1 MSGAERPIVRSSV
14 PRAPLRPRRDYGGSA
29 DPKPQMTDSR
39 TRADEQIRTVAE
51 HLASGEFARAR
62 GQARRIANDGSIDA
76 RVRARAAVMESSA
89 FLSEG
94 NRRGALDSAD
104 RGRALDPGLSE
115 AWLAAGLAGY
125 RLGAMPEAELAVR
138 RCCELAPADARAWY
152 LLGRILVWTDGIEAG
167 DAAIRR
173 AAALAP
179 HRYIVPTRVAEPEF
193 DGVCRNEWNAMP
205 SRLTDLVADM
215 DIVVHDLPSVD
226 EVVADVPPD
235 VLGYYTG
242 RGSASSLVP
251 NFRAAGMEM
260 IVLFQR
266 NIEAVSPTLDRLVA
280 NIRTTLRHEVG
291 HRFGMNHADLHSAG
305 L

>member
-1 MSGAERPIVRSSV
+1 
-14 PRAPLRPRRDYGGSA
+14 
-29 DPKPQMTDSR
+29 MTASR
-39 TRADEQIRTVAE
+39 TPPSPDEQLLTVADL
-51 HLASGEFARAR
+51 LAAGEPERAR
-62 GQARRIANDGSIDA
+62 GHARRVVNDGSIDP

-89 FLSEG
+89 FLTEG
-94 NRRGALDSAD
+94 NRRGALDAAD
-104 RGRALDPGLSE
+104 RGRALDPGFPE
-115 AWLAAGLAGY
+115 AWLAAGLAAY
-125 RLGAMPEAELAVR
+125 RLGAMPEAEVAVR
-138 RCCELAPADARAWY
+138 RCSELAPADARAWY
-152 LLGRILVWTDGIEAG
+152 LLGRVLVWTSGAEAG

-179 HRYIVPTRVAEPEF
+179 HRYIVPTRVGEAEF
-193 DGVCRNEWNAMP
+193 DGLCRNEWNVLP
-205 SRLTDLVADM
+205 NRLTDRLADM
-215 DIVVHDLPSVD
+215 DVVVRDLPSVD
-226 EVVADVPPD
+226 EVAADVPPD

-242 RGSASSLVP
+242 RGSASTLVP

>member
-1 MSGAERPIVRSSV
+1 
-14 PRAPLRPRRDYGGSA
+14 
-29 DPKPQMTDSR
+29 MTHSR
-39 TRADEQIRTVAE
+39 TRPSPDERIRMVAE
-51 HLASGEFARAR
+51 HLAAGELTRAR
-62 GQARRIANDGSIDA
+62 SQARRIANDGSIDA

-94 NRRGALDSAD
+94 NRRAALDSAE
-104 RGRALDPGLSE
+104 RGRALDPGLADAS
-115 AWLAAGLAGY
+115 LAAGLARY
-125 RLGAMPEAELAVR
+125 RLGAMPEAELALR

-152 LLGRILVWTDGIEAG
+152 LLGRVLVWTDGIEAG

-173 AAALAP
+173 ATLLAP
-179 HRYIVPTRVAEPEF
+179 NRYIVPTRVGEAEF

-205 SRLTDLVADM
+205 SRLTDLLADM
-215 DIVVHDLPSVD
+215 DIVAHDLPSVD
-226 EVVADVPPD
+226 EVAADVPPD

-251 NFRAAGMEM
+251 NFRAGGMEM

-266 NIEAVSPTLDRLVA
+266 NIEAVSATLDGLVA